1 LKTTGGLLSKEL
13 QPFYIMGTH
22 VPFFFTIKS
31 LIMLET
37 ILVKLM
43 VILTGVLL
51 ITNNVLLGMYLMGI
65 GDITVEH
72 VVLTTIMGVGTGIV
86 TRIMQL

>member
-1 LKTTGGLLSKEL
+1 
-13 QPFYIMGTH
+13 
-22 VPFFFTIKS
+22 
-31 LIMLET
+31 MLET

-65 GDITVEH
+65 GDITIEH
-72 VVLTTIMGVGTGIV
+72 VVLTTVMGIGTGIV

>member
-1 LKTTGGLLSKEL
+1 
-13 QPFYIMGTH
+13 
-22 VPFFFTIKS
+22 
-31 LIMLET
+31 MLET
-37 ILVKLM
+37 ILTKLL

-65 GDITVEH
+65 GDITIEH
-72 VVLTTIMGVGTGIV
+72 VVLTTVMGIGTGIV

>member
-1 LKTTGGLLSKEL
+1 
-13 QPFYIMGTH
+13 
-22 VPFFFTIKS
+22 
-31 LIMLET
+31 MLES
-37 ILVKLM
+37 ILTKLL

-65 GDITVEH
+65 GDITIEH
-72 VVLTTIMGVGTGIV
+72 VVLTTVMGIGTGIV

>member
-1 LKTTGGLLSKEL
+1 
-13 QPFYIMGTH
+13 MGSNA
-22 VPFFFTIKS
+22 PLFFHYSII
-31 LIMLET
+31 IMLET

-65 GDITVEH
+65 GDITIEH
-72 VVLTTIMGVGTGIV
+72 VVLTTIMGIGTGIV

>member
-1 LKTTGGLLSKEL
+1 
-13 QPFYIMGTH
+13 
-22 VPFFFTIKS
+22 
-31 LIMLET
+31 MLET

-65 GDITVEH
+65 GDITIEH

-86 TRIMQL
+86 TRIMQI

>member
-1 LKTTGGLLSKEL
+1 
-13 QPFYIMGTH
+13 
-22 VPFFFTIKS
+22 
-31 LIMLET
+31 MLET

-65 GDITVEH
+65 GDITIEH

>member
-1 LKTTGGLLSKEL
+1 
-13 QPFYIMGTH
+13 
-22 VPFFFTIKS
+22 
-31 LIMLET
+31 MLET
-37 ILVKLM
+37 ILTKLM

-65 GDITVEH
+65 GDITIEH
-72 VVLTTIMGVGTGIV
+72 VVLTTIMGIGTGIV

>member
-1 LKTTGGLLSKEL
+1 
-13 QPFYIMGTH
+13 
-22 VPFFFTIKS
+22 
-31 LIMLET
+31 MLET

-72 VVLTTIMGVGTGIV
+72 VLITTVMGIGTGIV

>member
-1 LKTTGGLLSKEL
+1 
-13 QPFYIMGTH
+13 
-22 VPFFFTIKS
+22 
-31 LIMLET
+31 MLET

>member
-1 LKTTGGLLSKEL
+1 
-13 QPFYIMGTH
+13 
-22 VPFFFTIKS
+22 
-31 LIMLET
+31 MLET
-37 ILVKLM
+37 ILTKLM
-43 VILTGVLL
+43 VILTGLLL

>member
-1 LKTTGGLLSKEL
+1 
-13 QPFYIMGTH
+13 
-22 VPFFFTIKS
+22 
-31 LIMLET
+31 MLET

-65 GDITVEH
+65 GDITIEH
-72 VVLTTIMGVGTGIV
+72 VVLTTIMGIGTGIV

>member
-1 LKTTGGLLSKEL
+1 
-13 QPFYIMGTH
+13 
-22 VPFFFTIKS
+22 
-31 LIMLET
+31 MLES
-37 ILVKLM
+37 ILTKLL

-65 GDITVEH
+65 GGITIEH
-72 VVLTTIMGVGTGIV
+72 VVLTTVMGIGTGIV

>member
-1 LKTTGGLLSKEL
+1 
-13 QPFYIMGTH
+13 
-22 VPFFFTIKS
+22 
-31 LIMLET
+31 MLET

-65 GDITVEH
+65 GDITIEH
-72 VVLTTIMGVGTGIV
+72 VVLTTIMGIGTGIV
-86 TRIMQL
+86 TRIMKL

>member
-1 LKTTGGLLSKEL
+1 
-13 QPFYIMGTH
+13 
-22 VPFFFTIKS
+22 
-31 LIMLET
+31 MLET
-37 ILVKLM
+37 ILTKLL

-65 GDITVEH
+65 GDITIEH
-72 VVLTTIMGVGTGIV
+72 VVLTTIMGIGTGIV

>member
-1 LKTTGGLLSKEL
+1 
-13 QPFYIMGTH
+13 
-22 VPFFFTIKS
+22 
-31 LIMLET
+31 MLET
-37 ILVKLM
+37 ILTKLL

-65 GDITVEH
+65 GDITIEH
-72 VVLTTIMGVGTGIV
+72 VVLTTVMSIGTGIV

>member
-1 LKTTGGLLSKEL
+1 
-13 QPFYIMGTH
+13 
-22 VPFFFTIKS
+22 
-31 LIMLET
+31 MLET
-37 ILVKLM
+37 ILTKLM

-65 GDITVEH
+65 GDITIEH
-72 VVLTTIMGVGTGIV
+72 VVLTTVMSIGTGIV

>member
-1 LKTTGGLLSKEL
+1 
-13 QPFYIMGTH
+13 
-22 VPFFFTIKS
+22 
-31 LIMLET
+31 
-37 ILVKLM
+37 M

-65 GDITVEH
+65 GDITIEH

>member
-1 LKTTGGLLSKEL
+1 
-13 QPFYIMGTH
+13 
-22 VPFFFTIKS
+22 
-31 LIMLET
+31 MLET

-72 VVLTTIMGVGTGIV
+72 VVLTTIMGIGTGIV